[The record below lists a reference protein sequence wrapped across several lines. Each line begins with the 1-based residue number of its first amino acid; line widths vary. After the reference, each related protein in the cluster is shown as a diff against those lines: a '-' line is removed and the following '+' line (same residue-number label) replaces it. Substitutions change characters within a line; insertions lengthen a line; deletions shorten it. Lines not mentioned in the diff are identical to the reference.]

1 MKFKKFYNVI
11 LFFLF
16 TLSLN
21 TVFCQSS
28 ADVLKEDKK
37 AQKILLKQQKQQYKT
52 NKKSNKEALKAHL
65 KNQSK
70 AFRKSIRKN
79 YRRQKKIQKQ
89 KGRG

>member
-1 MKFKKFYNVI
+1 MKFKKFYNAI
-11 LFFLF
+11 LLFLF
-16 TLSLN
+16 MLTLN
-21 TVFCQSS
+21 NVFCQSS

-52 NKKSNKEALKAHL
+52 NKKSNKEAFKAHL

-70 AFRKSIRKN
+70 AFKKSIRKN